1 MEGFQINYTDLSDLF
16 WEYKRKIENLI
27 ENIDNCIERINMFTE
42 NAVFTGKTGN
52 HSCCIISCHICGYLL
67 RTGSGSH

>member
-27 ENIDNCIERINMFTE
+27 ENIDNLSLI
-42 NAVFTGKTGN
+42 
-52 HSCCIISCHICGYLL
+52 HI
-67 RTGSGSH
+67 